1 MIRSTKLRSLSYV
14 SLLALAASG
23 RAQDTWLR
31 HFRVGMSF
39 GLNIKTEF
47 KTTGSLPISGSSPG
61 DPTNASVDHFYDD
74 GYVRVDDTGN
84 AKDPNTGVPSTA
96 FWGYQ
101 SNSQLTGAAPNQVL
115 TYHSSKF
122 FTGSG
127 NNSADA
133 SPALG
138 FDMAYG
144 STIAKWERLA
154 VGWEF
159 GFNLTTVGAKDRQPI
174 AATLTQ
180 AVHTYGTGGTAN
192 IPAAP
197 YNGPFN
203 SAGNPLINAVGTAL
217 PDITLPGTITGTRSL
232 DSLLYQFRLGP
243 QIRWEMVPRWTL
255 NGSLGGAFGLVDAD
269 YTYNEKIN
277 LTNGSVTSN
286 RGKFGA
292 LDTIYGG
299 YAGAVVMYD
308 TGNQWEAYLGAHFFT
323 MSDAK
328 VSSGS
333 REAKM
338 GLGAAIYISAGINWT
353 F

>member
-1 MIRSTKLRSLSYV
+1 MIRSTKLRSLSCL
-14 SLLALAASG
+14 SLLAVAAS
-23 RAQDTWLR
+23 AQGQDAWIK
-31 HFRVGMSF
+31 HFRIGMSF
-39 GLNIKTEF
+39 GLNIKTDF
-47 KTTGSLPISGSSPG
+47 KTTGTFPISGSAPG
-61 DPTNASVDHFYDD
+61 DPTNAFMDHFYDD
-74 GYVRVDDTGN
+74 GYVRLDDTGN
-84 AKDPNTGVPSTA
+84 ARDPDTGIPSTA

-101 SNSQLTGAAPNQVL
+101 SASQLTGAAPNQTL

-144 STIAKWERLA
+144 GTFAKWERLA

-159 GFNLTTVGAKDRQPI
+159 GFNLTTIGAKDRQPI

-180 AVHTYGTGGTAN
+180 GQYQFGSGGTTPM
-192 IPAAP
+192 PAAP
-197 YNGPFN
+197 YNGTFV

-217 PDITLPGTITGTRSL
+217 PDLIVPGTINGTRSL
-232 DSLLYQFRLGP
+232 DALLYQFRLGP
-243 QIRWEMVPRWTL
+243 QLRWEFYPQWTL
-255 NGSLGGAFGLVDAD
+255 NGSFGGAFGLVDAD
-269 YTYNEKIN
+269 YRFDEKIN
-277 LTNGSVTSN
+277 LANGTTASN
-286 RGKFGA
+286 RGKFGS
-292 LDTIYGG
+292 LETTYGG
-299 YAGAVVMYD
+299 YAGAVVMFD
-308 TGNQWEAYLGAHFFT
+308 TGNRWEAYLGTHFIT

-328 VSSGS
+328 VTSGN

-338 GLGAAIYISAGINWT
+338 GLGGAVYISAGINWT